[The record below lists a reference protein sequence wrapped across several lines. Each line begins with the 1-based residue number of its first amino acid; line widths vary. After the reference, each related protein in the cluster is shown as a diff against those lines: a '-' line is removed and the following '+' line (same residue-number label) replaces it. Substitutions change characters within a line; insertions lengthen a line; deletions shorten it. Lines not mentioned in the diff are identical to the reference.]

1 MRGAWSVRLIL
12 LLAVCASSRARADDA
27 PVVTP
32 SPVKPTPAPPP
43 SKSFPAL
50 QAPELSHK
58 FQFGLAIMPGFGYR
72 LIVPYEDE
80 ASCGEVGKRV
90 CSGSLPAFLDL
101 QPSFGFAHHW
111 DLVVDLRFG
120 LGKDFT
126 GTHQLAM
133 APGFRYWV
141 SPHDNMK
148 FFATIQV
155 AYDVTTQNN
164 AALKRNN
171 DWALRNS
178 NGFMY
183 EIMRNLGLYV
193 QFGETLG
200 FVRWLRFEI
209 DVGVGVQARL
219 P

>member
-1 MRGAWSVRLIL
+1 MRGARTVRLL
-12 LLAVCASSRARADDA
+12 LLLISCAAAEARAADA
-27 PVVTP
+27 PV
-32 SPVKPTPAPPP
+32 APPT
-43 SKSFPAL
+43 KSFPAL

-58 FQFGLAIMPGFGYR
+58 FQFGLAVLPGFGYR
-72 LIVPYEDE
+72 FIVPYEDD
-80 ASCGEVGKRV
+80 AKCGEGDNRV
-90 CSGSLPAFLDL
+90 CSGSLPVFLDV

-111 DLVVDLRFG
+111 DILVDLRFG

-126 GTHQLAM
+126 NTRQFAM

-141 SPHDNMK
+141 SPHDNLK
-148 FFATIQV
+148 FFATIQA

-183 EIMRNLGLYV
+183 EVMRNLGLYI

-200 FVRWLRFEI
+200 FVRWMRFEI
-209 DVGVGVQARL
+209 DVGLGVQARL
-219 P
+219 L

>member
-1 MRGAWSVRLIL
+1 M
-12 LLAVCASSRARADDA
+12 CASSQARADDA

-32 SPVKPTPAPPP
+32 SPVKPTLATPATPPT
-43 SKSFPAL
+43 KSFPAL

-72 LIVPYEDE
+72 LIVPYEDN

-90 CSGSLPAFLDL
+90 CSSSLPVFLDL

-126 GTHQLAM
+126 GTHQFAM

-183 EIMRNLGLYV
+183 EVMRNMGLYV

-209 DVGVGVQARL
+209 DVGLGVQARL